1 MSGMWQFRLLELHLF
16 TLSWMLSKMWERKEF
31 CFVFF
36 FIVAKRPV
44 IWTPQ
49 EWHCSQCHNLHIILL
64 SCTYLLTAGPL
75 PIAHQQT
82 SVQNCGNTGL
92 IGQSVTDCYRF
103 MVLNLWSKVFTL
115 LYNIT
120 RLSLQTHFKLGLAI
134 TLPFSLFLI
143 WCCVQNA
150 NVHSGAWKELVHF
163 I

>member
-1 MSGMWQFRLLELHLF
+1 MKIKIKIKLNNSCRGCHNSDYWSCIYLHCPGCYQ
-16 TLSWMLSKMWERKEF
+16 KCKKEEF

-36 FIVAKRPV
+36 YCGKKTSHLDTTGI
-44 IWTPQ
+44 
-49 EWHCSQCHNLHIILL
+49 WHCSQCHNLHIILL
-64 SCTYLLTAGPL
+64 SCTYLLTEGPL

-103 MVLNLWSKVFTL
+103 MVLNPWSKVFTL

-134 TLPFSLFLI
+134 TLPF
-143 WCCVQNA
+143 Q
-150 NVHSGAWKELVHF
+150 LVPDLVLCPEC
-163 I
+163 